1 MHLAWSIGTGLA
13 LSVGTLSLAAAGPAE
28 ASDTPATVASVACR
42 GFNYETVIGDGDDD
56 VRIRTSPNTG
66 AGVVGYAY
74 RSNTLCWDGP
84 PRNGFS
90 YGSVYGPSG
99 LRGTGWVSRTYLRP
113 DV

>member
-13 LSVGTLSLAAAGPAE
+13 LSVVILSTAAVEPAE
-28 ASDTPATVASVACR
+28 ASDAPVTVHSVACR
-42 GFNYETVIGDGDDD
+42 GFNYETVIGDG
-56 VRIRTSPNTG
+56 VRIRTAPSTG

-74 RSNTLCWDGP
+74 RGNTLCWNGP

-99 LRGTGWVSRTYLRP
+99 LRGTGWVSRAYLRP